1 MNSTSAKITFKK
13 IGITVPGLPRKVSYF
28 PVVNIEYDNEKKKC
42 QICLMDLI
50 ADKKS
55 IKHLLMGKTF
65 IVIQVSD
72 EFRVF
77 NMEGKKVGS
86 VSADEYG
93 EELVAICEDGFV
105 LRKDKTIT
113 WIDDKAEVIKSH
125 SLTEEELKESEI

>member
-1 MNSTSAKITFKK
+1 MNSTSAKITFRK
-13 IGITVPGLPRKVSYF
+13 IGINAPGLPRKVCYF
-28 PVVNIEYDNEKKKC
+28 PVINIEYDNEKKKC

-55 IKHLLMGKTF
+55 IKHLLIGKTF
-65 IVIQVSD
+65 IALQVSD

-105 LRKDKTIT
+105 LRKNMTIT
-113 WIDDKAEVIKSH
+113 WIDDKAEVIKSR
-125 SLTEEELKESEI
+125 SLTEEELKKSEI

>member
-1 MNSTSAKITFKK
+1 MHSTSAKITFKK

-55 IKHLLMGKTF
+55 IKHLLIGKTF
-65 IVIQVSD
+65 IAIQVSD
-72 EFRVF
+72 EFRVL
-77 NMEGKKVGS
+77 NMEGKKVCS

-93 EELVAICEDGFV
+93 EDLVAICEDSFV

>member
-13 IGITVPGLPRKVSYF
+13 IGITEPGLPRKVCYF

-55 IKHLLMGKTF
+55 IKHLLIGKTF
-65 IVIQVSD
+65 IAIQVSD